1 MVPISHSLQWNTR
14 SVLPCYI
21 NGKPTFWIR
30 SRSEMASCTHTKHC
44 TKWQIT
50 FSFYVLNYKF
60 VVEVVVWCMH
70 KTRSS
75 SIDYYNLNELNS
87 RTRKK
92 KHLSFSKSIWISSIS
107 CWICSYSFSEEAVAD
122 LSHFNS
128 FLASVNS
135 HLAVSRLT
143 ARCLSSWVHLMASVR
158 QGSICII

>member
-1 MVPISHSLQWNTR
+1 MEN
-14 SVLPCYI
+14 LP
-21 NGKPTFWIR
+21 
-30 SRSEMASCTHTKHC
+30 SELEAGQKWHHVHTHKKHC

-92 KHLSFSKSIWISSIS
+92 KTPFIL
-107 CWICSYSFSEEAVAD
+107 
-122 LSHFNS
+122 
-128 FLASVNS
+128 
-135 HLAVSRLT
+135 
-143 ARCLSSWVHLMASVR
+143 
-158 QGSICII
+158 

>member
-1 MVPISHSLQWNTR
+1 MISWQADTISTPAYPLHKPKKKSWQPFTRRSTCQKSISKKLHSHQLKDRSKLVPISHSLKWNTTLV
-14 SVLPCYI
+14 SPCYI

-60 VVEVVVWCMH
+60 VIEVVVWCIQ

-75 SIDYYNLNELNS
+75 WINYYNLNELNS

-92 KHLSFSKSIWISSIS
+92 KTPFIL
-107 CWICSYSFSEEAVAD
+107 
-122 LSHFNS
+122 
-128 FLASVNS
+128 
-135 HLAVSRLT
+135 
-143 ARCLSSWVHLMASVR
+143 
-158 QGSICII
+158 